1 MILIGLT
8 GGIGAGKSTVSAML
22 AQRGALIIDGDA
34 IVREL
39 QLPGSPVLARIA
51 ERFGVEVLTENGEL
65 NRAVVAGIVFA
76 DSKALADLN
85 EIVHPPLGVEI
96 ANRIDVVRATDRVVI
111 LDLPLLSE
119 KPRHDLGGIVVV
131 DVEPEIARDRLVKF
145 RRMSGSDVEARMASQ
160 ASRDSRK
167 AIADFIINNSSD
179 LVHLQN
185 EVDRAWKW
193 IANLPHSTKVAGGEV
208 SP

>member
-22 AQRGALIIDGDA
+22 AQRGAVIIDGDA

-39 QLPGSPVLARIA
+39 QLPGSPVLVKIVR
-51 ERFGVEVLTENGEL
+51 RFGQGVLTDKGEL
-65 NRAVVAGIVFA
+65 DRAALANVVFS

-85 EIVHPPLGVEI
+85 EIVHPPLRVEI
-96 ANRIDVVRATDRVVI
+96 ANRIDAERDTDRVVI

-119 KPRHDLGGIVVV
+119 NPRHDLAGIIVV

-145 RRMSGSDVEARMASQ
+145 RGMSGSEVEARVASQ
-160 ASRDSRK
+160 ASRDTRRS
-167 AIADFIINNSSD
+167 IADFIINNSFD
-179 LVHLQN
+179 LEHLQN
-185 EVDRAWKW
+185 EVERAWKW
-193 IANLPHSTKVAGGEV
+193 IANLPHSPKAAGGEV

>member
-39 QLPGSPVLARIA
+39 QLPESPVLARIV
-51 ERFGVEVLTENGEL
+51 ERFGVEVLTDKGEL
-65 NRAVVAGIVFA
+65 DRAALAAVVFS

-85 EIVHPPLGVEI
+85 EIVHPPLGLEI
-96 ANRIDVVRATDRVVI
+96 ARRVEAARDSDRVVV
-111 LDLPLLSE
+111 LDLPLLAE
-119 KPRHDLGGIVVV
+119 KPRHDLGGILVV
-131 DVEPEIARDRLVKF
+131 DVEPEIARDRLVKL
-145 RRMSGSDVEARMASQ
+145 RGMSGSDVEARMASQ
-160 ASRDSRK
+160 ASRDARTS
-167 AIADFIINNSSD
+167 IADFIINNSFD
-179 LVHLQN
+179 LVQLRN
-185 EVDRAWKW
+185 EVERAWKW
-193 IANLPHSTKVAGGEV
+193 ILSLPHTPKTASGDV